1 VRVTTDTIV
10 VTCNNAP
17 NAEVLKG
24 HYQGLPGKLRAQEVN
39 PEIPWLYG
47 YKLDFCFR

>member
-1 VRVTTDTIV
+1 
-10 VTCNNAP
+10 
-17 NAEVLKG
+17 
-24 HYQGLPGKLRAQEVN
+24 LPGKLRDQGVN